1 MLHAAVRLLSSLLLF
16 NTASYCAVGMMQ
28 CMTSYIAHFKTG
40 SLGLQDSV
48 ISAAVGAAE
57 EAGGGGGGAAAV

>member
-1 MLHAAVRLLSSLLLF
+1 MLLCVSSPPSSCLILLL
-16 NTASYCAVGMMQ
+16 TVMQ

-57 EAGGGGGGAAAV
+57 EAGGGGGGSGAAAV